1 MGSEMCIR
9 DRGDNQQVNQIVEG
23 WQAQVP
29 GVLEQYL
36 IKKETIEQKVYQSSA
51 SLQEVVDFYKQ
62 QISTANGWVEARQMP
77 GLQSGLFLN
86 AYDHGSISLVIG
98 AFDAAQ
104 VGGQGTVVYLSLIHI
119 SSFLRPSASAS
130 SCVLISSWMGGI
142 AVRYAVGRILT

>member
-1 MGSEMCIR
+1 MRRVLVLLLLCGLVLAGCGGSTADVTIPAPPKAAAFEK
-9 DRGDNQQVNQIVEG
+9 GDNQQVNQIVEG

-104 VGGQGTVVYLSLIHI
+104 VGGQGTVVYTAKGSK
-119 SSFLRPSASAS
+119 
-130 SCVLISSWMGGI
+130 
-142 AVRYAVGRILT
+142 